1 MLNVAGPNAGFFNS
15 QIIQA
20 IEWAVLHDHVN
31 VLNESI
37 GGNPIPNTQNDP
49 VALADQAAVAA
60 GVTVVAS
67 SGDAG
72 PFNNIGSPATTPGVI
87 AVGGTT
93 TYQVYRQTTRYGTQ
107 LSPGGWENNNITAL
121 SSDGIT
127 EFNPHTVDVVA
138 PGDRGWSLC
147 SSNTTAFFGCADI
160 DHGSNPPPIWAAGGT
175 SASAPETSGTAALV
189 IEAYAKTH
197 HGNLPSP
204 ALVERIIVSTATD
217 LGAPADHQ
225 GAGLVNTLKAVQ
237 LAESING
244 GSPQG
249 STLLVNKT
257 SLNATVNAGQTAT
270 FSVNVTNEGTG
281 SQTVTPTVSGRPTT
295 LSNDTGAVTLSFFVA
310 DLHRRRRHTD
320 SYALHT
326 FTVPAGADNLNGN
339 ITWNAQQI
347 GGVAFE
353 TLFDPNGA
361 VAAYSLIGTNQ
372 SGFGHVEVHN
382 PIAGTWTAVI
392 FTVSNAPYFG
402 SVRFSYQTQQ
412 FHPAGSVAPSS
423 KTLKPGRPPCSR

>member
-1 MLNVAGPNAGFFNS
+1 MS
-15 QIIQA
+15 
-20 IEWAVLHDHVN
+20 
-31 VLNESI
+31 
-37 GGNPIPNTQNDP
+37 
-49 VALADQAAVAA
+49 
-60 GVTVVAS
+60 S

-107 LSPGGWENNNITAL
+107 LVPGGWENNNITAL

-197 HGNLPSP
+197 GGSLPSP

-257 SLNATVNAGQTAT
+257 APGRHGERGPDGHVQRRRHQRGHRNARPSPRPCPAARRRVSSNTGTVTLSSSSPTYIDGEGNTDYYAHHT
-270 FSVNVTNEGTG
+270 FSV
-281 SQTVTPTVSGRPTT
+281 R
-295 LSNDTGAVTLSFFVA
+295 
-310 DLHRRRRHTD
+310 
-320 SYALHT
+320 
-326 FTVPAGADNLNGN
+326 AGADNLNGN
-339 ITWNAQQI
+339 ITWNAQTI
-347 GGVAFE
+347 GGAAFE
-353 TLFDPNGA
+353 TLFDPKGN
-361 VAAYSLIGTNQ
+361 VAAYSLLGANQ
-372 SGFGHVEVHN
+372 SGYGHVEVHN
-382 PIAGTWTAVI
+382 PIPGTWTAVI
-392 FTVSNAPYFG
+392 FTVSTAPYFG
-402 SVRFSYQTQQ
+402 PVQFSYSAQQ
-412 FHPAGSVAPSS
+412 FHTAGTVSPSS
-423 KTLKPGRPPCSR
+423 RTLAPGRPAPSR